1 MKVRPRRTEGSLK
14 ATAPL
19 MPRNV
24 TSTKVAEAK
33 AALERGEFDAAFIL
47 SAEAQA
53 ELPEDSEARELYA
66 VIHLAKAIRISNHAR
81 EARRLDLPHRE
92 SAYEREFQHGQKCAH

>member
-24 TSTKVAEAK
+24 TLTKVAEAK
-33 AALERGEFDAAFIL
+33 AALERGEFDAAFRL

-53 ELPEDSEARELYA
+53 GLPEDPEARELYA
-66 VIHLAKAIRISNHAR
+66 VIHLAEAIRLSDHAR
-81 EARRLDLPHRE
+81 EGCRVGFVDRGV
-92 SAYEREFQHGQKCAH
+92 AYGVAFQDSVAVS